1 MSGTGV
7 PNILLYSL
15 KYVANAVTK
24 KILYFHVK
32 CRPKFLGLCFKVSL
46 RAYIVFIVL
55 IRVHM
60 LIFHCSVVI
69 VQIRLLCA
77 FYDK

>member
-1 MSGTGV
+1 M
-7 PNILLYSL
+7 LLYSL
-15 KYVANAVTK
+15 KYVANDYMQLLK
-24 KILYFHVK
+24 NLYFHVK